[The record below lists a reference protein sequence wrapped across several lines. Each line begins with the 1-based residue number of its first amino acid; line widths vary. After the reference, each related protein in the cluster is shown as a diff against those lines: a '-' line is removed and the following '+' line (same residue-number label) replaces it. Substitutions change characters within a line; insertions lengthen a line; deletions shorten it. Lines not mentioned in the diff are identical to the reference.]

1 MWERS
6 PWMVN
11 KHDVLIENYQ
21 SCRRPSELRSERLLL
36 WVRVVDLNMINTN
49 WGTKIANDLGNEVV
63 QIDTMNKFNG
73 FLRVRVFINI

>member
-6 PWMVN
+6 PWTVN

-21 SCRRPSELRSERLLL
+21 SCRCPSELWFERLLL